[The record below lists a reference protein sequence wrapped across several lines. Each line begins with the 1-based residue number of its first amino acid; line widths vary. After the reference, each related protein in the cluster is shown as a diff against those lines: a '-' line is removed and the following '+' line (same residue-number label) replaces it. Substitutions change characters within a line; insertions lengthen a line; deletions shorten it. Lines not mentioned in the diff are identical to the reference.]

1 MSSSITVIN
10 LESMQT
16 VQHRFE
22 LPVLWV
28 LSVLTLVTVL
38 SANKVSGRSVG
49 GVLTSLLG
57 QDALAAKSLES
68 PRLKTMNN
76 SEHERREQ

>member
-1 MSSSITVIN
+1 MSSSIKVIN

-22 LPVLWV
+22 LPM